1 MNPLALP
8 NMTDPVFIAKIIDFV
23 IFVSAIVWVFNK
35 YGKAALIAHQEA
47 QNKLV
52 ADAQAHR
59 ERAEARV
66 TATRNAIERAKLD
79 GVRMVDVGRAQAAKL
94 IEDERA
100 QAREHAQRILAHA
113 AGELERERY
122 RVRRELLEE
131 TVEQAHAQAQ
141 DLAKREIG
149 PTQQQTL
156 VERLLAH
163 LERARA

>member
-8 NMTDPVFIAKIIDFV
+8 NMADPVFIAKVIDFIV
-23 IFVSAIVWVFNK
+23 FVGAIVWVFNK
-35 YGKAALIAHQEA
+35 YGTPALIAHQEA

-52 ADAQAHR
+52 ADAKKHR
-59 ERAEARV
+59 DRAEAAV
-66 TATRNAIERAKLD
+66 ATAQHAIEQAKLD
-79 GVRMVDVGRAQAAKL
+79 AVRMVDVGRAQAAKL
-94 IEDERA
+94 IEDERE

-149 PTQQQTL
+149 PAQQHTL
-156 VERLLAH
+156 VERLLRH

>member
-8 NMTDPVFIAKIIDFV
+8 NMADPVFIAKVIDFV
-23 IFVSAIVWVFNK
+23 VFVSAIVWAFNK
-35 YGKAALIAHQEA
+35 YGKAALVAHQEA

-59 ERAEARV
+59 NRAEAAV
-66 TATRNAIERAKLD
+66 AAAQQAIEQAKLD
-79 GVRMVDVGRAQAAKL
+79 SVRMTDVGRAQAAKL

-141 DLAKREIG
+141 NLARREIG
-149 PTQQQTL
+149 PAQQQTL
-156 VERLLAH
+156 VERLLLH